1 MPPKTL
7 TAEQV
12 AEIDRQQQKPVNWS
26 AVVPQR
32 EDVLT
37 YRVNRAAARQDS
49 PAMLTA
55 EQTDA
60 AEAQNSVAAET
71 SFGRAMGARP
81 DRSVGPQ
88 VPAPKKVLSAAEV
101 NQADYE
107 RVGNISYIPTK
118 DEWKR
123 YNELRQ
129 QRDDNVGKFIE
140 AGQAIAGGLVQ
151 ATAATAYAP
160 FDFVARGTKAYD
172 EWVNSS
178 AEGLRQASISTAEL
192 WSWAG
197 DVVSDRGAEIERN
210 AALDAKLRQ
219 QLASENRFTGDAD
232 TDAGVFEQA
241 KAAAR
246 ASGFYDKTPDEL
258 SNDEDAQY
266 QRFIRN
272 RSLQQQAANITETN
286 LGTMPDSRAE
296 MGIDASKI
304 NEGLALGSAMVFDPL
319 NVVVPAGLGA
329 ANKVRLLRRVGS
341 LAGAP
346 LKGASKVAGY
356 AAGKAEGLYGKIVEG
371 VESATGLTGSQQM
384 SALSSVSFKAA
395 AAMAALK
402 KSGAVLRAAE
412 RGLNTGSILAREIGI
427 GGVGASR
434 VDAASRLRSA
444 PIPERYRRAYTGF
457 FSSADSTL
465 RRVSETQGLS
475 PIARRS
481 AATLDK
487 LGATQAFRLADD
499 AVSGAVATAPIAVP
513 LAAIAPEERRPEIL
527 GSIMTIGAG
536 AGLIG
541 GKFARSA
548 EFEDALV
555 AKMLADADIS
565 GGDATSMANML
576 PHEML
581 VNMARRQS
589 VVSAKADF
597 IPLRAKDYALNATVK
612 EAMGLGTR
620 GIYVDARKGQRPRI
634 FVNLDKMASG
644 DVAGHEIG
652 HAIFKSDILGGEIKR
667 GMRAMT
673 DQQYGTDGVAARGR
687 EYVAAML
694 TQEVRDGATGI
705 QLNVLTP
712 DEVTRIAKAR
722 GDEAAE
728 RALTDEFIRE
738 RWANDADWRQQAIDE
753 RADML
758 NQESLG
764 RGDTSWDWARDE
776 IAAETFS
783 GLGKGLNLSGIRA
796 SGPLSRAVGAAS
808 AGFEAMGARMRG
820 NGRLETPNRLF
831 VENPLFDTPEMR
843 KAVNDYVKTF
853 DRYLVGL
860 EKEGAVKQRGTPI
873 APTGKAQDAARSPH
887 TRTYSN
893 RDGTVIESDLF
904 IERPDGTRVPKSQ
917 QQLDTQ
923 EKVRAATIKSINDRT
938 KFVNENSDEWGA
950 RKLSNGRVEVG
961 GPTLPLQFDHFVQV
975 PEWLRS
981 KAREFEAGR
990 SKGRSY
996 LYSYNAIG
1004 TGEAGSYKIKN
1015 LGNVEAKTGEMV
1027 PFGWAVSTKNHLLAK
1042 VIDLNSFRAAAIRA
1056 IDNEQ
1061 LGEFGNDLRVV
1072 ESSLKQLL
1080 SNYENGVA
1088 GETGLGVTRKNILNG
1103 LLGTGTVVQKAS
1115 NPVWHTL
1122 NNQGSVRTFR
1132 FDRLNYA
1139 DPHGTGYFPHYNKI
1153 NINALPDDAGRM
1165 SLDQYG
1171 QFDADRKAAWMN
1183 KEAVKR
1189 GFTNATNWQNADA
1202 QGFQAADGQYRQ
1214 QFPAGG
1220 AAQRGSAMPDMSL
1233 DDGRTLRYPKQSRD
1247 NDNAIQMLGA
1257 DAHFR
1262 QVAESRGEVYGGRDE
1277 FITDPR
1283 NADVVRSYFESYRKA
1298 NPWTGLAASEV
1309 LGQGDAPVRGVA
1321 DQAASGGTTGQ
1332 GVTRRGQALP
1342 DTSDAPP
1349 FYMKSTRVLDAKI
1362 QGKAATVDQVRA
1374 ILTNPQNGIKA
1385 EELKWTGVLLAAER
1399 LAKENGGKVPKD
1411 ALLKYLADDG
1421 AVRLEEVTMGGARKQ
1436 WTQADINALERQA
1449 QRTRDFSEYERA
1461 VLEYEDQ
1468 QLGSDANN
1476 TGNETR
1482 FGRYQLSGG
1491 ENYREVNLVMPAID
1505 EWEGFP
1511 EAHRY
1516 SGGPEDLKRIAHMRL
1531 NDRTDAD
1538 GQRGLFIEEIQSDRH
1553 QEGRDQGYTEDF
1565 EASYQRVVAA
1575 EKAANVAEELG
1586 RPDVEEKR
1594 NEYER
1599 EWQRHN
1605 SAFGVEAVPDAPF
1618 RKDWPMQMF
1627 KRALR
1632 DAAGSG
1638 KDWIGWT
1645 TGETQAARYD
1655 LSKQVDSVNYDPFN
1669 KRLIAVKDGQRVL
1682 EQSDVP
1688 KEKLADY
1695 IGKDAASKLLE
1706 PSALNG
1712 AGNHVLSGD
1721 GLKVGGEGMKGF
1733 YDQILPKEISKY
1745 VKQWGAQVEKS
1756 GINISTPLDDLRF
1769 DVVGPDNR
1777 AITAFETMAEAK
1789 KAAQKAGQGYIVR
1802 ENPPQKATPI
1812 WRVNITPEMRGSIR
1826 RTGQAMF
1833 LPDAEPVLQNF
1844 NAANEATGGSL
1855 RPVLEQ
1861 PENASITG
1869 RITPAQ
1875 EESIKELDEYYRKV
1889 TPQRIKELRND
1900 AIDSL
1905 ANRLI
1910 NKGIPV
1916 AEARGLATE
1925 TYKKIKGRVAGASQ
1939 VISGMGTSDLSR
1951 MAGTGRPAVP
1961 TRKGVNPNWLT
1972 SAFEAFESD
1981 NDLAMM
1987 KAQQVAKQLNKKQQA
2002 EVSAGKSVAAARAS
2016 KVRVSTVD
2024 LGMQFLIGEGAAD
2037 KKAFGSSLRED
2048 PAAPPRVYASVVE
2061 GQKFGSQG
2069 NYAVFFEWKKS
2080 SPIVAT
2086 SHHHY
2091 GVGNGLTDIHASA
2104 NIGDK
2109 NARSFGNPEAETYDT
2124 LPSGRKVLNTRL
2136 LVGNAGLDDIRT
2148 HQLLVSIPES
2158 ALSGVRA
2165 MYKKGGFGSVKSQ
2178 LNDIAV
2184 RSLVGTKSQGK
2195 TKALTSKDGIPV
2207 MVAIQKNRTEAYVLN
2222 PDLRNVESITIV
2234 ENKNKEKDTALIRKN
2249 LAAAFKNNG
2258 SPMPRIKV
2266 VSAES
2271 GPSGNRGRS
2280 KITDEFFNLT
2290 GKVVY
2295 GAMLGGLA
2303 ASQTDDNR

>member
-12 AEIDRQQQKPVNWS
+12 AEIDGKQQKPVNWS
-26 AVVPQR
+26 AVIPQK

-37 YRVNRAAARQDS
+37 ARVNREAARQDA

-60 AEAQNSVAAET
+60 AGAQNSVAAET

-101 NQADYE
+101 DQADYE

-123 YNELRQ
+123 YSELRQ
-129 QRDDNVGKFIE
+129 RRDDKVGKFFE

-151 ATAATAYAP
+151 AAAATAYAP

-178 AEGLRQASISTAEL
+178 AEGMRQASISTAEL

-197 DVVSDRGAEIERN
+197 DVYDDNQRELQRN
-210 AALDAKLRQ
+210 RAMNDQVRQRLAA
-219 QLASENRFTGDAD
+219 ENRFTGNPQQDEAIL
-232 TDAGVFEQA
+232 EESINQA
-241 KAAAR
+241 KAQ
-246 ASGFYDKTPDEL
+246 GLYEKTPQDLNE
-258 SNDEDAQY
+258 DEDTQY
-266 QRFIRN
+266 QRFIRD
-272 RSLQQQAANITETN
+272 RSFQQQAANVTETN
-286 LGTMPDSRAE
+286 IGTLPDGRAE
-296 MGIDASKI
+296 MGIDESKL
-304 NEGLALGSAMVFDPL
+304 NEGLVLGSALVLDPL
-319 NVVVPAGLGA
+319 NIAIPAGLGA

-341 LAGAP
+341 LAGTP

-356 AAGKAEGLYGKIVEG
+356 AAGKAEGWYGKIVDG

-402 KSGAVLRAAE
+402 KSGAVLRATE
-412 RGLNTGSILAREIGI
+412 RGLKTGSILAREIGI

-434 VDAASRLRSA
+434 VEAASKLRSA
-444 PIPERYRRAYTGF
+444 PIPERYRRAYDGF
-457 FSSADSTL
+457 FTSADSTL

-499 AVSGAVATAPIAVP
+499 AVSGAAATAPIAVP
-513 LAAIAPEERRPEIL
+513 LAAIAPEERQPEIL
-527 GSIMTIGAG
+527 GAIMTVGAG
-536 AGLIG
+536 AGVIG
-541 GKFARSA
+541 GKMRRMS
-548 EFEDALV
+548 EFDGALV
-555 AKMLADADIS
+555 AKMLADAEIS
-565 GGDATSMANML
+565 GGDATSMANMM
-576 PHEML
+576 PHDKL
-581 VNMARRQS
+581 VNMARMQS
-589 VVSAKADF
+589 VISPKADF
-597 IPLRAKDYALNATVK
+597 IPLRATDYEINTTVK

-620 GIYVDARKGQRPRI
+620 GIYVDAKKGQRPRI
-634 FVNLDKMASG
+634 FVNLDKMATG

-652 HAIFKSDILGGEIKR
+652 HAILKSDILGGEVKR
-667 GMRAMT
+667 GMRAMV

-687 EYVAAML
+687 EYVTANL
-694 TQEVRDGATGI
+694 TQEVRDGTTGI
-705 QLNVLTP
+705 QLNVLRP
-712 DEVTRIAKAR
+712 DEVTRIAAAG

-728 RALTDEFIRE
+728 QALKNEFIRE
-738 RWANDADWRQQAIDE
+738 RWANDTDWRKQAIEE

-758 NQESLG
+758 NQERLAQG
-764 RGDTSWDWARDE
+764 EISWDWARDE

-783 GLGKGLNLSGIRA
+783 GLGNGLNLSGIRA

-831 VENPLFDTPEMR
+831 VENPLFNTPEMR
-843 KAVNDYVKTF
+843 KAVNNYVKTF

-860 EKEGAVKQRGTPI
+860 EKEGSVKQRGTPI

-893 RDGTVIESDLF
+893 RGGTVIESDLF

-981 KAREFEAGR
+981 KAREFEASR

-1061 LGEFGNDLRVV
+1061 LGEFGNDLRAV
-1072 ESSLKQLL
+1072 ETGLKQLL

-1171 QFDADRKAAWMN
+1171 RFDADRKAAWMN

-1189 GFTNATNWQNADA
+1189 GFSNATNWQNADA

-1214 QFPAGG
+1214 QFPAGD
-1220 AAQRGSAMPDMSL
+1220 AAQRGSAMPD
-1233 DDGRTLRYPKQSRD
+1233 
-1247 NDNAIQMLGA
+1247 
-1257 DAHFR
+1257 
-1262 QVAESRGEVYGGRDE
+1262 
-1277 FITDPR
+1277 
-1283 NADVVRSYFESYRKA
+1283 
-1298 NPWTGLAASEV
+1298 AA
-1309 LGQGDAPVRGVA
+1309 
-1321 DQAASGGTTGQ
+1321 TT
-1332 GVTRRGQALP
+1332 
-1342 DTSDAPP
+1342 S
-1349 FYMKSTRVLDAKI
+1349 
-1362 QGKAATVDQVRA
+1362 KAAKT
-1374 ILTNPQNGIKA
+1374 L
-1385 EELKWTGVLLAAER
+1385 
-1399 LAKENGGKVPKD
+1399 
-1411 ALLKYLADDG
+1411 
-1421 AVRLEEVTMGGARKQ
+1421 
-1436 WTQADINALERQA
+1436 
-1449 QRTRDFSEYERA
+1449 
-1461 VLEYEDQ
+1461 
-1468 QLGSDANN
+1468 
-1476 TGNETR
+1476 
-1482 FGRYQLSGG
+1482 
-1491 ENYREVNLVMPAID
+1491 
-1505 EWEGFP
+1505 
-1511 EAHRY
+1511 
-1516 SGGPEDLKRIAHMRL
+1516 EDLKRTSFIPTKVASDVLGGFPEYLKPVAQFIADQRGKLIEGKMNMRDITKAYVMTIASQGSGARAVEVIASNLAKKDIPFAPTQEFLTTDKQGRAAIRPEEAAAYWLGTEAGQRAL
-1531 NDRTDAD
+1531 NNAESGVFNPSDWQEMVALRKAYGDDRFATVRAFSPENIARIPQVLDDINASRGNTDAVLTAVQKLNGISTGKKGFISHLLGIGD
-1538 GQRGLFIEEIQSDRH
+1538 VPTIDAVEINFWLTGKGDVGKLNTKRADLVRRVKESVSDKRVSEELFRRIDNRINGL
-1553 QEGRDQGYTEDF
+1553 RDQVQGGAE
-1565 EASYQRVVAA
+1565 VAP
-1575 EKAANVAEELG
+1575 EVWSHVMHHWLWDKAKKIE
-1586 RPDVEEKR
+1586 
-1594 NEYER
+1594 
-1599 EWQRHN
+1599 
-1605 SAFGVEAVPDAPF
+1605 
-1618 RKDWPMQMF
+1618 
-1627 KRALR
+1627 
-1632 DAAGSG
+1632 
-1638 KDWIGWT
+1638 T
-1645 TGETQAARYD
+1645 T
-1655 LSKQVDSVNYDPFN
+1655 
-1669 KRLIAVKDGQRVL
+1669 
-1682 EQSDVP
+1682 
-1688 KEKLADY
+1688 
-1695 IGKDAASKLLE
+1695 
-1706 PSALNG
+1706 
-1712 AGNHVLSGD
+1712 H
-1721 GLKVGGEGMKGF
+1721 EGM
-1733 YDQILPKEISKY
+1733 YR
-1745 VKQWGAQVEKS
+1745 AQAS
-1756 GINISTPLDDLRF
+1756 
-1769 DVVGPDNR
+1769 
-1777 AITAFETMAEAK
+1777 
-1789 KAAQKAGQGYIVR
+1789 
-1802 ENPPQKATPI
+1802 
-1812 WRVNITPEMRGSIR
+1812 
-1826 RTGQAMF
+1826 F
-1833 LPDAEPVLQNF
+1833 LPDAAPIIENF
-1844 NAANEATGGSL
+1844 DAANEATGGRL
-1855 RPVLEQ
+1855 RSVLDQ

-1875 EESIKELDEYYRKV
+1875 EESIRELDEYYRKV
-1889 TPQRIKELRND
+1889 TPQRIKELRSD
-1900 AIDSL
+1900 AIESL

-1951 MAGTGRPAVP
+1951 MAGTGRPAVA

-1972 SAFEAFESD
+1972 SAFEAFDTD
-1981 NDLAMM
+1981 NDLALM
-1987 KAQQVAKQLNKKQQA
+1987 KAQQVARQLNKEQQA
-2002 EVSAGKSVAAARAS
+2002 QVAAGQNVDAARAS
-2016 KVRVSTVD
+2016 GVRAATID
-2024 LGMQFLIGEGAAD
+2024 QGMKFVIGEKTAD
-2037 KKAFGSSLRED
+2037 QKAFGSSLRED

-2069 NYAVFFEWKKS
+2069 NYNVFFEWKKS
-2080 SPIVAT
+2080 APIVTT

-2104 NIGDK
+2104 NVGDK
-2109 NARSFGNPEAETYDT
+2109 NARSFGNPETETYDT
-2124 LPSGRKVLNTRL
+2124 LPSGKKVLNTRL
-2136 LVGNAGLDDIRT
+2136 LVGNAGIDDIRA
-2148 HQLLVSIPES
+2148 HQLMVSIPES
-2158 ALSGVRA
+2158 SLSSLRSAYKTGKIGAVRQELNKTA
-2165 MYKKGGFGSVKSQ
+2165 VSQ
-2178 LNDIAV
+2178 L
-2184 RSLVGTKSQGK
+2184 VGSASQGK
-2195 TKALTSKDGIPV
+2195 TQSFTSSEGVAP
-2207 MVAIQKNRTEAYVLN
+2207 MVAIQRNRTEAYVLN
-2222 PDLRNVESITIV
+2222 PDLKNVASITIV
-2234 ENKNKEKDTALIRKN
+2234 SNSPKETALIKKN
-2249 LAAAFKNNG
+2249 LAKAFENNG
-2258 SPMPRIKV
+2258 SPMPKIKV